1 MPIPQNAKAIWTFL
15 IAQGFSSNAAAGIL
29 GNIEQESG
37 GDPAS
42 PSGGLIQI
50 LGNAGGTLAQSLAAT
65 MQYIKANG
73 SVADINAHATT
84 PAAAAI
90 YFSDQ
95 YERPDAALANN
106 ANRESSAQEVLTAAQ
121 SGNWQQGSGSTA
133 TDTTDTSGG
142 GGLLSIPSEVT
153 GFFSDADKFVNVIM
167 WLAKPSSWVRVG
179 SLVFGIFI
187 VGAAFYVFTQ
197 VGSGEGLTK
206 AVPKAVPVPV

>member
-1 MPIPQNAKAIWTFL
+1 MPIPSNAEAIWNFL
-15 IAQGFSSNAAAGIL
+15 ISQGFTANAAAGIL

-37 GDPAS
+37 GNPAS

-73 SVADINAHATT
+73 SVADINAHATS
-84 PAAAAI
+84 PSAAAL

-106 ANRESSAQEVLTAAQ
+106 ANRESSAQEVLSASQ
-121 SGNWQQGSGSTA
+121 SGNWQAASATADTA
-133 TDTTDTSGG
+133 TDASG
-142 GGLLSIPSEVT
+142 GGLLSFPSEIT
-153 GFFSDADKFVNVIM
+153 GFFSDAGKLVNVAM
-167 WLAKPSSWVRVG
+167 WLVKPSSWVRVG
-179 SLVFGIFI
+179 SFIFGIFI

-197 VGSGEGLTK
+197 VGSGESLTK
-206 AVPKAVPVPV
+206 PLPKAVPIPV